1 MKTSFEATAS
11 GVCGRDRGGLHLG
24 ICSKEGE
31 TWAVLEVESIGYT
44 DGLGEGG

>member
-11 GVCGRDRGGLHLG
+11 GVCGRDHGGLHLG
-24 ICSKEGE
+24 VCSKERE

-44 DGLGEGG
+44 DGTW